1 MVSIQKSLAILA
13 EKYGFQVAETKEEIG
28 LYCTAANGHERK
40 WLSYKKA
47 TNQAHLAGNTVL
59 CNLWFSKTR
68 PDLTAERLLELVPD
82 LNDALDM
89 GDPYLL
95 RELIGK
101 KDWEAIAGIDNAE
114 EDPRWSKNIF
124 LGGNK

>member
-1 MVSIQKSLAILA
+1 MISIKKSLEILA
-13 EKYGFQVAETKEEIG
+13 VKYGFQVVETNEEIG
-28 LYCTAANGHERK
+28 LYCTAANQRNKK

-47 TNQAHLAGNTVL
+47 TDQARLAGDTVL

-68 PDLTAERLLELVPD
+68 PDLTAERLMELVPD
-82 LNDALDM
+82 LNNALDM

-114 EDPRWSKNIF
+114 EDPRWSKNVF
-124 LGGNK
+124 